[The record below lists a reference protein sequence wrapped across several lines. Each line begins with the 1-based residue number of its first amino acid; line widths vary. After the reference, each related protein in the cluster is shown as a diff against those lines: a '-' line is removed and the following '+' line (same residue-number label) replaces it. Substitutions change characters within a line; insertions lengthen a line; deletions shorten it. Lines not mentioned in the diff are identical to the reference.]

1 MRKLIVFT
9 FVAALAAFSLVRGEP
24 ASGLSDSYSVT
35 KPRVQTLKETN
46 YLYVSTETSL
56 GKMQPVIEQSMKDL
70 KAAME
75 KNKINPSG
83 APVFVYHGATGQPD
97 TPFTLDIGFPVADK
111 VTAPENLKVRK
122 LESPKSATVLYSG
135 KLTDI
140 GEVYRDLY
148 STLMSSA
155 DMKPASESR
164 EHYLYWEGVDSPNNV
179 VMIQVLLK

>member
-1 MRKLIVFT
+1 MRKFIVFSIVT
-9 FVAALAAFSLVRGEP
+9 LLAALTIVRAQP
-24 ASGLSDSYSVT
+24 ASAPSDSYSVT

-46 YLYVSTETSL
+46 YLYISTETSL
-56 GKMQPVIEQSMKDL
+56 GKIQPVIEQSMKDL

-75 KNKINPSG
+75 TSKINPAG
-83 APVFVYHGATGQPD
+83 APIFIYHGATGQPD
-97 TPFTLDIGFPVADK
+97 TPFTLDVGFPVADK
-111 VTAPENLKVRK
+111 VTAPDNLKARK
-122 LESPKSATVLYSG
+122 LESSKSATVLYSG

-148 STLMSSA
+148 ATLISSA

-179 VMIQVLLK
+179 VMIQVMLK